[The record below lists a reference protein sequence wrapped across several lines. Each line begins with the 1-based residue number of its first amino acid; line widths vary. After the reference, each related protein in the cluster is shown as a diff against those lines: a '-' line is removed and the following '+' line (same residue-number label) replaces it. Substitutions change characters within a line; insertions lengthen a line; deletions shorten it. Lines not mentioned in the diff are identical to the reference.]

1 MAKAVK
7 AKETKSVVMEIGK
20 LKEILDQAMIEA
32 EKFEEKSVNAAG
44 GRCRKALQDIKKEIK
59 PIRDL
64 ITEIKNSRK
73 K

>member
-1 MAKAVK
+1 MAK
-7 AKETKSVVMEIGK
+7 AKETKSLVEEINK
-20 LKEILDQAMIEA
+20 LKGLLEDAMIEA

-44 GRCRKALQDIKKEIK
+44 GRCRKALQGIKKEIK

>member
-1 MAKAVK
+1 MAKKV
-7 AKETKSVVMEIGK
+7 EKSLVEEINK
-20 LKEILDQAMIEA
+20 LKGLLDDAMIEA
-32 EKFEEKSVNAAG
+32 EKFSEKGVNAAG
-44 GRCRKALQDIKKEIK
+44 ARCRKVLQTIKVEIK

>member
-1 MAKAVK
+1 MAK
-7 AKETKSVVMEIGK
+7 AKETKSLVEEINK
-20 LKEILDQAMIEA
+20 LKGLLEDAMIEA
-32 EKFEEKSVNAAG
+32 EKFSEKSVNVAG